1 VHEGG
6 ISTPLIAH
14 WPKGIKAK
22 GALRHSP
29 SHVIDIVPT
38 ILEMAG
44 IPKPTSWKNQKVP
57 TAPGKSLV
65 PAFASDV
72 TIQRD
77 NLWWFHD
84 GHRAV
89 RQGDFKLVSAKNQ
102 AWELYNLKTDR
113 AESKNLVNQK
123 PKLKEKLEKLWN
135 DQVEEFKKLY

>member
-1 VHEGG
+1 MSL
-6 ISTPLIAH
+6 ISFP
-14 WPKGIKAK
+14 
-22 GALRHSP
+22 P
-29 SHVIDIVPT
+29 SSKWQVFQNQR
-38 ILEMAG
+38 
-44 IPKPTSWKNQKVP
+44 SWKNQKVP

-102 AWELYNLKTDR
+102 PWELYDLKTDR

-123 PKLKEKLEKLWN
+123 PKAKRKTRKTLE
-135 DQVEEFKKLY
+135 